1 VHTAASS
8 LRCEAAGLGVKG
20 RSENTNARLVAG
32 QALVVRVSDQHDVES
47 GIAVDG
53 DDRVAIATVCI
64 EGDRGEL
71 RSGVRGRSGLTDVIA
86 IQRDVGAE
94 TRDIDEPDLRIRD
107 VESIAKR

>member
-1 VHTAASS
+1 MQGVAPLRNRDQRASDDQRQQLAS
-8 LRCEAAGLGVKG
+8 LDP
-20 RSENTNARLVAG
+20 RSDLPYRFV
-32 QALVVRVSDQHDVES
+32 
-47 GIAVDG
+47 
-53 DDRVAIATVCI
+53 ATVCI